1 MFVARLAQSTQ
12 NDMFVI
18 SSQYLKENTK
28 DEVDFLPVDKHQRFL
43 QIDTVILDVCDQAS
57 QITQNNKLAISLQYL
72 KQEVSGEVRS

>member
-1 MFVARLAQSTQ
+1 MCVARLAQSTQ

-43 QIDTVILDVCDQAS
+43 QIDIILDLCDQAS